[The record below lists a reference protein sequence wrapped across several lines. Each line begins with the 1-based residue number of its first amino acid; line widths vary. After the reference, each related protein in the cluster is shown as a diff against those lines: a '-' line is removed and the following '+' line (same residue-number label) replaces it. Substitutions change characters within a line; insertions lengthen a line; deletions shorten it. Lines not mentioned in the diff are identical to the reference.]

1 MVYNIDEYDGD
12 HDLVISSY
20 VSSRCRP
27 DSWTAQYDTYHNGNE
42 SILYPPLIPI
52 HSLTLGVNF
61 I

>member
-27 DSWTAQYDTYHNGNE
+27 DSWTAQYDTYHNGN
-42 SILYPPLIPI
+42 
-52 HSLTLGVNF
+52 
-61 I
+61 